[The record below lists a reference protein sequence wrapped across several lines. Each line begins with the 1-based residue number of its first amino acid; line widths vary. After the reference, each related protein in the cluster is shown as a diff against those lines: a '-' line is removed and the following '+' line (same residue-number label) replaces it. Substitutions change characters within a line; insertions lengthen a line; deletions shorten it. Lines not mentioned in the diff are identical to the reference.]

1 MSNRKLLLGDE
12 AIALGAIHAGL
23 SGVYAYPGTP
33 STEITEFIQ
42 GNALARERGIHS
54 RWSTNE
60 KTAMEEA
67 LGMSFMGKRALVCM
81 KHVGMNVC
89 ADPFVNSGMTG
100 VNGGVVVLAADDP
113 SMHSSQDEQD
123 SRFYGKFAMIPTFE
137 PSSQQEAYDMMAAAF
152 DFSEKQ
158 KLPVLMRVT
167 TRMAHSRAV
176 VVVADEPRPQ
186 NELNYN
192 AVAANWVLLP
202 ANARKRNDHVT
213 AQQAELEEAAANST
227 YNIYM
232 EGHDRSLGI
241 IASGIGFNYVNECF
255 PGGCPFPLLK
265 VSQYPLPKKLVR
277 RMLAECEKVL
287 IVEEGQPFIE
297 DILRGVS
304 ATVQHGSPR
313 NLSATVQ
320 HGSTRNLSA
329 TVQHGS
335 TRFNGA
341 EPCDTAAENNRIEP
355 CKTVAENLRGEFA
368 TVPHGSTRFNG
379 IEPCDTAAENN
390 RIEPCETVAIY
401 GKLDGT
407 LPRTGELTPDLVKK
421 ALGMETGQCFDP
433 CADVVPR
440 PPALCQGCGH
450 RDVYAA
456 LNEVLREYE
465 NARVFGD
472 IGCYTLGFLPPFRAI
487 HSCVDMGAS
496 ITMAKGAADAGQ
508 YPAVAIIGDS
518 TFTHSGMTGL
528 LDAIN
533 ENADIT
539 VIISDNLTTGMTGG
553 QDSAGTNKFEA
564 ICRGL
569 GLSDEHLKVVVP
581 LPKNMP
587 EITQIIRDEINY
599 HGTSVIIPR
608 RECMQTLQ
616 RHLKQKK
623 ANK

>member
-1 MSNRKLLLGDE
+1 MKKLLLGDE
-12 AIALGAIHAGL
+12 AIAQGALDAGL

-33 STEITEFIQ
+33 STEITEYIQ
-42 GNALARERGIHS
+42 LSPLAKERGVHS

-60 KTAMEEA
+60 KTAMEAA

-81 KHVGMNVC
+81 KHVGLNVC

-100 VNGGVVVLAADDP
+100 VNGGVVVLVADDP

-137 PSSQQEAYDMMAAAF
+137 PSNQQEAYDMMAAAF
-152 DFSEKQ
+152 DYSEKQ
-158 KLPVLMRVT
+158 CLPVLMRVT

-176 VVVADEPRPQ
+176 VELADAPRPQ

-192 AVAANWVLLP
+192 AKAANWVLLP
-202 ANARKRNDHVT
+202 ANAKKRNDAVT
-213 AQQAELEEAAANST
+213 AQQAQLEADAANSA
-227 YNIYM
+227 YNKYLSPALPQG
-232 EGHDRSLGI
+232 EGAKYPLGI
-241 IASGIGFNYVNECF
+241 IASGIGYNYVKECL
-255 PGGCPFPLLK
+255 PSLGEGAGVGPILK
-265 VSQYPLPKKLVR
+265 ISQYPLPKQLVR
-277 RMLAECEKVL
+277 RLLDECQQVL

-297 DILRGVS
+297 DQVRGV
-304 ATVQHGSPR
+304 ADMQH
-313 NLSATVQ
+313 V
-320 HGSTRNLSA
+320 H
-329 TVQHGS
+329 
-335 TRFNGA
+335 
-341 EPCDTAAENNRIEP
+341 
-355 CKTVAENLRGEFA
+355 
-368 TVPHGSTRFNG
+368 
-379 IEPCDTAAENN
+379 
-390 RIEPCETVAIY
+390 

-407 LPRTGELTPDLVKK
+407 LPRTGELNPDCV
-421 ALGMETGQCFDP
+421 GQAINAVTNSSIFTLHSSFERSEI
-433 CADVVPR
+433 VVSR

-450 RDVYAA
+450 RDVYTA
-456 LNEVLREYE
+456 LNEVLKEYD
-465 NARVFGD
+465 NPRVFGD

-508 YPAVAIIGDS
+508 WPAVAVIGDS

-533 ENADIT
+533 ENANIT

-599 HGTSVIIPR
+599 KGTSVIIPR

-623 ANK
+623 SAEKK

>member
-1 MSNRKLLLGDE
+1 MTERKLLLGDE

-42 GNALARERGIHS
+42 GNAIAKERGIHS

-60 KTAMEEA
+60 KTAMEAA
-67 LGMSFMGKRALVCM
+67 LGMSFMGKRAMVCM
-81 KHVGMNVC
+81 KHVGLNVC

-100 VNGGVVVLAADDP
+100 VNGGVVVLVADDP

-123 SRFYGKFAMIPTFE
+123 SRFYGKFALIPTFE
-137 PSSQQEAYDMMAAAF
+137 PSSQQEAYDMMADAF
-152 DFSEKQ
+152 EYSEKQ
-158 KLPVLMRVT
+158 HLPVLMRVT

-176 VVVADEPRPQ
+176 VNVAAEPRKE
-186 NELNYN
+186 NELNYD
-192 AVAANWVLLP
+192 AVASSWVLLP
-202 ANARKRNDHVT
+202 ANARKRNDIVT
-213 AQQAELEEAAANST
+213 AQQAQLEEDALNSKYDFLKQPTANT
-227 YNIYM
+227 
-232 EGHDRSLGI
+232 HHPLGI
-241 IASGIGFNYVNECF
+241 IASGIGYNYVNECF
-255 PGGCPFPLLK
+255 PEGCPYPILK
-265 VSQYPLPKKLVR
+265 ISQYPLPKKLVR
-277 RMLAECEKVL
+277 DLMAECDKILV
-287 IVEEGQPFIE
+287 VEEGQPFIE
-297 DILRGVS
+297 DIIRGV
-304 ATVQHGSPR
+304 
-313 NLSATVQ
+313 
-320 HGSTRNLSA
+320 
-329 TVQHGS
+329 
-335 TRFNGA
+335 
-341 EPCDTAAENNRIEP
+341 
-355 CKTVAENLRGEFA
+355 GEA
-368 TVPHGSTRFNG
+368 KN
-379 IEPCDTAAENN
+379 IM
-390 RIEPCETVAIY
+390 
-401 GKLDGT
+401 GKLSGE
-407 LPRTGELTPDLVKK
+407 LPRTGELNPDIVKK
-421 ALGMETGQCFDP
+421 AFGIESDDCYAP
-433 CADVVPR
+433 CEDVVPR

-456 LNEVLREYE
+456 LNEVLREYD

-508 YPAVAIIGDS
+508 WPAVAIIGDS

-569 GLSDEHLKVVVP
+569 GLSDEHLHVVVP

-587 EITQIIRDEINY
+587 EITRIIREEINY
-599 HGTSVIIPR
+599 KGTSVIIPR

-623 ANK
+623 AQEGQK

>member
-1 MSNRKLLLGDE
+1 MKKLLLGDE
-12 AIALGAIHAGL
+12 AIAQGALDAGL

-33 STEITEFIQ
+33 STEITEYIQ
-42 GNALARERGIHS
+42 LSPLAKERGVHS

-60 KTAMEEA
+60 KTAMEAA
-67 LGMSFMGKRALVCM
+67 LGMSYMGKRALVCM
-81 KHVGMNVC
+81 PHVGLNVC

-100 VNGGVVVLAADDP
+100 VNGGVVVLVADDP

-137 PSSQQEAYDMMAAAF
+137 PSTQQEAYDMMAAAF
-152 DFSEKQ
+152 DYSERQ
-158 KLPVLMRVT
+158 CMPVLMRVT

-176 VVVADEPRPQ
+176 VECVDQPRQ
-186 NELNYN
+186 ENALNYD
-192 AVAANWVLLP
+192 AKAANWVLLP
-202 ANARKRNDHVT
+202 ANAKKRNDIVT
-213 AQQAELEEAAANST
+213 AQQGQLEDDAANSA
-227 YNIYM
+227 YNIYI
-232 EGHDRSLGI
+232 EGSDRSLGI
-241 IASGIGFNYVNECF
+241 LASGIGYNYVMENF
-255 PGGCPFPLLK
+255 PDGSPYPVLK
-265 VSQYPLPKKLVR
+265 ISQYPLPRKLVR
-277 RMLAECEKVL
+277 RLMNECQQVL

-297 DILRGVS
+297 DMVRGV
-304 ATVQHGSPR
+304 ADMPQVH
-313 NLSATVQ
+313 
-320 HGSTRNLSA
+320 
-329 TVQHGS
+329 
-335 TRFNGA
+335 
-341 EPCDTAAENNRIEP
+341 
-355 CKTVAENLRGEFA
+355 
-368 TVPHGSTRFNG
+368 
-379 IEPCDTAAENN
+379 
-390 RIEPCETVAIY
+390 

-407 LPRTGELTPDLVKK
+407 LPRTGELNPDVVKQ
-421 ALGMETGQCFDP
+421 ALAQLSTSNSKLSTQDGFAPSEI
-433 CADVVPR
+433 VVPR

-456 LNEVLREYE
+456 LNEVLREYD
-465 NARVFGD
+465 NPRVFGD

-508 YPAVAIIGDS
+508 WPAVAIIGDS

-533 ENADIT
+533 ENANIT

-599 HGTSVIIPR
+599 KGTSVIIPR

-623 ANK
+623 TK

>member
-1 MSNRKLLLGDE
+1 MSHKKLLLGDE
-12 AIALGAIHAGL
+12 AIALGALHAGL

-42 GNALARERGIHS
+42 GNALAKERNVHS

-60 KTAMEEA
+60 KTAMEAA
-67 LGMSFMGKRALVCM
+67 LGMSFMGKRSMVCM
-81 KHVGMNVC
+81 KHVGLNVC

-100 VNGGVVVLAADDP
+100 VNGGVVVLVADDP

-137 PSSQQEAYDMMAAAF
+137 PSSQQEAYDMMAVAF
-152 DFSEKQ
+152 DYSEQQ

-176 VVVADEPRPQ
+176 VEVKEEPRDE
-186 NELNYN
+186 NKLNYD

-202 ANARKRNDHVT
+202 ANARKRNDVVT
-213 AQQAELEEAAANST
+213 AQQTQLEADAANSLFNKYIDGT
-227 YNIYM
+227 D
-232 EGHDRSLGI
+232 HSLGI
-241 IASGIGFNYVNECF
+241 ITSGIGFNYVNECF
-255 PGGCPFPLLK
+255 ATGCPYPILK
-265 VSQYPLPKKLVR
+265 ISQYPLPKKLVR

-297 DILRGVS
+297 DMVRGVS
-304 ATVQHGSPR
+304 ESQ
-313 NLSATVQ
+313 N
-320 HGSTRNLSA
+320 
-329 TVQHGS
+329 
-335 TRFNGA
+335 
-341 EPCDTAAENNRIEP
+341 I
-355 CKTVAENLRGEFA
+355 K
-368 TVPHGSTRFNG
+368 
-379 IEPCDTAAENN
+379 
-390 RIEPCETVAIY
+390 

-407 LPRTGELTPDLVKK
+407 LPRTGELNPDIVKQ
-421 ALGMETGQCFDP
+421 ALKVLGTSEYAEYSERSDYSNIT
-433 CADVVPR
+433 AHVVAR

-450 RDVYAA
+450 RDVYTA
-456 LNEVLREYE
+456 LNEVLKEF
-465 NARVFGD
+465 NNPRVFGD

-508 YPAVAIIGDS
+508 WPAVAVIGDS

-581 LPKNMP
+581 LPQNMP
-587 EITQIIRDEINY
+587 QITQIIRDEINY

-623 ANK
+623 AQEGKK

>member
-1 MSNRKLLLGDE
+1 MTKKLLLGDE

-42 GNALARERGIHS
+42 GNQLAKERGIHS
-54 RWSTNE
+54 RWCTNE
-60 KTAMEEA
+60 KTAMEAA

-81 KHVGMNVC
+81 KHVGLNVC

-100 VNGGVVVLAADDP
+100 VNGGVIVLVADDP

-137 PSSQQEAYDMMAAAF
+137 PSNQQEAYDMVSAAF
-152 DFSEKQ
+152 DYSEQQ

-176 VVVADEPRPQ
+176 VECADVPRQQ
-186 NELNYN
+186 NDLNYN

-202 ANARKRNDHVT
+202 ANARRRNDQVT
-213 AQQAELEEAAANST
+213 AQQAQLEEDAANST
-227 YNIYM
+227 YNIYI
-232 EGHDRSLGI
+232 EGHDKSLGI

-255 PGGCPFPLLK
+255 PQGSPYPILK
-265 VSQYPLPKKLVR
+265 ISQYPLPKKLVR
-277 RMLAECEKVL
+277 RLMDECKEVL

-297 DILRGVS
+297 DMVRGV
-304 ATVQHGSPR
+304 
-313 NLSATVQ
+313 
-320 HGSTRNLSA
+320 
-329 TVQHGS
+329 
-335 TRFNGA
+335 A
-341 EPCDTAAENNRIEP
+341 EAQNI
-355 CKTVAENLRGEFA
+355 K
-368 TVPHGSTRFNG
+368 
-379 IEPCDTAAENN
+379 
-390 RIEPCETVAIY
+390 

-407 LPRTGELTPDLVKK
+407 LPRTGELTPDAVKQ
-421 ALGMETGQCFDP
+421 ALAQLSTLNSKLSTQNGFAP
-433 CADVVPR
+433 CEDVVPR

-456 LNEVLREYE
+456 LNEVLKEYD
-465 NARVFGD
+465 NPRVFGD

-508 YPAVAIIGDS
+508 WPAVAVIGDS

-587 EITQIIRDEINY
+587 EITQAIRDEINY

-623 ANK
+623 AAK

>member
-1 MSNRKLLLGDE
+1 MEKKLLLGDE
-12 AIALGAIHAGL
+12 AIALGALHAGL

-42 GNALARERGIHS
+42 GNALAKERGVHC

-60 KTAMEEA
+60 KTAMEAA

-81 KHVGMNVC
+81 KHVGLNVC

-100 VNGGVVVLAADDP
+100 VNGGVVVLVADDP

-123 SRFYGKFAMIPTFE
+123 SRFYGKFALIPTFE
-137 PSSQQEAYDMMAAAF
+137 PSNQQEAYDMMAAAF
-152 DFSEKQ
+152 DYSEKQ
-158 KLPVLMRVT
+158 CLPVLMRVT

-176 VVVADEPRPQ
+176 VECVDVPRQQ
-186 NELNYN
+186 NDLNYN

-202 ANARKRNDHVT
+202 ANARKRNDVVT
-213 AQQAELEEAAANST
+213 AQQKQLEEDAANST
-227 YNIYM
+227 YNIYI
-232 EGHDRSLGI
+232 EGHDKSLGI
-241 IASGIGFNYVNECF
+241 LASGIGFNYVNECF
-255 PGGCPFPLLK
+255 PTGSPYPILK
-265 VSQYPLPKKLVR
+265 ISQYPLPKKLVR
-277 RMLAECEKVL
+277 RLMDECQQVL

-297 DILRGVS
+297 DMVRGV
-304 ATVQHGSPR
+304 
-313 NLSATVQ
+313 
-320 HGSTRNLSA
+320 
-329 TVQHGS
+329 
-335 TRFNGA
+335 
-341 EPCDTAAENNRIEP
+341 
-355 CKTVAENLRGEFA
+355 GE
-368 TVPHGSTRFNG
+368 SLN
-379 IEPCDTAAENN
+379 IK
-390 RIEPCETVAIY
+390 

-407 LPRTGELTPDLVKK
+407 LPRTGELTPDSV
-421 ALGMETGQCFDP
+421 GQAINAVANSSLFTLHSSFEQSEI
-433 CADVVPR
+433 VVPR

-456 LNEVLREYE
+456 LNEVLREYD
-465 NARVFGD
+465 NPRVFGD

-508 YPAVAIIGDS
+508 WPAVAIIGDS

-533 ENADIT
+533 ENANIT

-599 HGTSVIIPR
+599 KGPSVIIPR

-623 ANK
+623 AQSSK

>member
-1 MSNRKLLLGDE
+1 MKKLLLGDE
-12 AIALGAIHAGL
+12 AIAQGAIDAGL

-33 STEITEFIQ
+33 STEITEYIQ
-42 GNALARERGIHS
+42 MSPIAKQRGIHS

-60 KTAMEEA
+60 KTAMEAA

-81 KHVGMNVC
+81 KHVGLNVC

-100 VNGGVVVLAADDP
+100 VNGGVVVLVADDP

-137 PSSQQEAYDMMAAAF
+137 PSNQQEAYNMMAAAF
-152 DFSEKQ
+152 EYSEKQ
-158 KLPVLMRVT
+158 CLPVLMRVT

-176 VVVADEPRPQ
+176 VECADVPRQQ
-186 NELNYN
+186 NDLNYN
-192 AVAANWVLLP
+192 AEAKNWVLLP

-213 AQQAELEEAAANST
+213 AQQKQLEEDAANST
-227 YNIYM
+227 YNIYV
-232 EGHDRSLGI
+232 EGHDKSLGI
-241 IASGIGFNYVNECF
+241 LASGIGFNYVNECF
-255 PGGCPFPLLK
+255 PGGSPYPILK

-277 RMLAECEKVL
+277 RLLSECKQVL

-297 DILRGVS
+297 DMVRGVS
-304 ATVQHGSPR
+304 ESQNV
-313 NLSATVQ
+313 
-320 HGSTRNLSA
+320 
-329 TVQHGS
+329 
-335 TRFNGA
+335 
-341 EPCDTAAENNRIEP
+341 
-355 CKTVAENLRGEFA
+355 K
-368 TVPHGSTRFNG
+368 
-379 IEPCDTAAENN
+379 
-390 RIEPCETVAIY
+390 

-407 LPRTGELTPDLVKK
+407 LPRTGELTPDFVKK
-421 ALGMETGQCFDP
+421 ALAQLSTLNSQLSTEDGFAP
-433 CADVVPR
+433 CEDVVPR

-456 LNEVLREYE
+456 LNEVLKEYE
-465 NARVFGD
+465 NPRVFGD

-508 YPAVAIIGDS
+508 WPAVAIIGDS

-587 EITQIIRDEINY
+587 EITQMIRDEINY

-623 ANK
+623 AQANS

>member
-1 MSNRKLLLGDE
+1 MAKKLLLGDE

-42 GNALARERGIHS
+42 GNQLAKERGIHS

-60 KTAMEEA
+60 KTAMEAA

-81 KHVGMNVC
+81 KHVGLNVC

-100 VNGGVVVLAADDP
+100 VNGGVIVLVADDP

-137 PSSQQEAYDMMAAAF
+137 PSNQQEAYDMMETAF
-152 DFSEKQ
+152 AYSEQQ

-176 VVVADEPRPQ
+176 VECADVARQQ

-202 ANARKRNDHVT
+202 ANARKRNDVVT
-213 AQQAELEEAAANST
+213 AQQAQLEDDATNST
-227 YNIYM
+227 YNIYI
-232 EGHDRSLGI
+232 EGHDKSLGI
-241 IASGIGFNYVNECF
+241 LASGIGFNYVNECF
-255 PGGCPFPLLK
+255 PGGSSYPILK
-265 VSQYPLPKKLVR
+265 ISQYPLPKKLVR
-277 RMLAECEKVL
+277 RLMDECQQVL

-297 DILRGVS
+297 DIVRGV
-304 ATVQHGSPR
+304 ADLKNIH
-313 NLSATVQ
+313 
-320 HGSTRNLSA
+320 
-329 TVQHGS
+329 
-335 TRFNGA
+335 
-341 EPCDTAAENNRIEP
+341 
-355 CKTVAENLRGEFA
+355 
-368 TVPHGSTRFNG
+368 
-379 IEPCDTAAENN
+379 
-390 RIEPCETVAIY
+390 

-407 LPRTGELTPDLVKK
+407 LPRTGELNPDIVKK
-421 ALGMETGQCFDP
+421 ALGMEEGQCFDL
-433 CADVVPR
+433 CADVAPR

-456 LNEVLREYE
+456 LNEVLKEYD
-465 NARVFGD
+465 NPRVFGD

-496 ITMAKGAADAGQ
+496 ITMAKGASDAGQ
-508 YPAVAIIGDS
+508 WPAVAIIGDS

-587 EITQIIRDEINY
+587 EITQVIRDEINY

-623 ANK
+623 AAEKK

>member
-1 MSNRKLLLGDE
+1 MRKLLLGDE
-12 AIALGAIHAGL
+12 AIAQGALDAGL

-33 STEITEFIQ
+33 STEITEYIQ
-42 GNALARERGIHS
+42 QSPLARERGVHS

-60 KTAMEEA
+60 KTAMEAA

-100 VNGGVVVLAADDP
+100 VNGGVVVLVADDP

-123 SRFYGKFAMIPTFE
+123 SRFYGKFAMVLIFE
-137 PSSQQEAYDMMAAAF
+137 PSSQQEAYDIMQVAF
-152 DFSEKQ
+152 DYSERIC
-158 KLPVLMRVT
+158 LPVLLRVT

-176 VVVADEPRPQ
+176 VECVDVPRQQ
-186 NELNYN
+186 NEKNYN

-202 ANARKRNDHVT
+202 ANARKRNDKVT
-213 AQQAELEEAAANST
+213 AQQHELEDDAANST
-227 YNIYM
+227 YNIYI

-241 IASGIGFNYVNECF
+241 IAAGIGYNYVMENY
-255 PGGCPFPLLK
+255 PDGSPHPVLK
-265 VSQYPLPKKLVR
+265 ISQYPLPRKLVR
-277 RMLAECEKVL
+277 RLMAECQQVL

-297 DILRGVS
+297 DMVRGVADLDS
-304 ATVQHGSPR
+304 IH
-313 NLSATVQ
+313 
-320 HGSTRNLSA
+320 
-329 TVQHGS
+329 
-335 TRFNGA
+335 
-341 EPCDTAAENNRIEP
+341 
-355 CKTVAENLRGEFA
+355 
-368 TVPHGSTRFNG
+368 
-379 IEPCDTAAENN
+379 
-390 RIEPCETVAIY
+390 

-407 LPRTGELTPDLVKK
+407 LPRTGELNPDVVKK
-421 ALGMETGQCFDP
+421 ALAALSPQTAHLAPHSECFAP
-433 CADVVPR
+433 CEDVVPR

-465 NARVFGD
+465 NPRVFGD

-508 YPAVAIIGDS
+508 WPSVAVIGDS

-569 GLSDEHLKVVVP
+569 GLSDEHLRVVVP

-587 EITQIIRDEINY
+587 EITQAIRDEINY

-623 ANK
+623 AHPQPLPKGGEVE